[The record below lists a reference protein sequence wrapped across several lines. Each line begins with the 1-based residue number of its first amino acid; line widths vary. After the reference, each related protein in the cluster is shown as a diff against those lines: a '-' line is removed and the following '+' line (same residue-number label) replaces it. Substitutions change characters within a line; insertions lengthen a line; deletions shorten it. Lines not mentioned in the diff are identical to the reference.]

1 MPNATMAEQGNNPF
15 MEESKAPY
23 VPEIDPPRREARPT
37 GRIYGQEPM
46 QIEAPGTDFRAVNWA
61 NDPIHVQGHVD
72 PGTLPQLVYANSGMS
87 LTSEEYIVRWQSH
100 ADHKAAWDFINL
112 ELDIEHYVKIYTSTL
127 FEMKP
132 DMRDHKKKEQLDWVI
147 NSLAIKDQRHARWG
161 IVSCDITNRMDVV
174 LGLRDKRKAINLIDN
189 GWMILPVGT
198 EQPLPLS

>member
-72 PGTLPQLVYANSGMS
+72 PGTLPQLVYANAGMS
-87 LTSEEYIVRWQSH
+87 LTS
-100 ADHKAAWDFINL
+100 
-112 ELDIEHYVKIYTSTL
+112 
-127 FEMKP
+127 
-132 DMRDHKKKEQLDWVI
+132 
-147 NSLAIKDQRHARWG
+147 
-161 IVSCDITNRMDVV
+161 
-174 LGLRDKRKAINLIDN
+174 
-189 GWMILPVGT
+189 
-198 EQPLPLS
+198 